1 MNFLN
6 EYIFFLHQIIKK
18 EKDRDRLCVCDG
30 EWVCE
35 CACDYER
42 MYVKTSV
49 FNKKKLDKNGLKM

>member
-42 MYVKTSV
+42 MYV
-49 FNKKKLDKNGLKM
+49 